1 MLKVTELESHKGT
14 DLGGL
19 SIGLTSAV
27 SEAVGLGSSTYV
39 FKSPLRFPCRPRLKD
54 HCFQMKE
61 GKEVRVLA
69 FWMKKL
75 EPYLERVIVNIN
87 ERLRNIFAFCS

>member
-1 MLKVTELESHKGT
+1 
-14 DLGGL
+14 
-19 SIGLTSAV
+19 
-27 SEAVGLGSSTYV
+27 
-39 FKSPLRFPCRPRLKD
+39 
-54 HCFQMKE
+54 MKE